1 LKTLKLLYVDDE
13 KINLSNFKIAFNRQY
28 QIITADSGQQA
39 LDIFKAHD
47 DIAIVV
53 ADQRMPGMTGVELL
67 SAIKILNEDVV
78 RIILTAYTEAPDII
92 DAINKGNIY
101 HYIVKPW
108 KETQLLQLLEKASEK
123 FLLVI
128 ENKRL
133 VRDLEND
140 ITQRKRLEGI
150 LVRRD
155 MVLAAVTDMAANLL
169 LNSDWQLYVDE
180 FIAKLG
186 IVMAVSRIH
195 VYQHEYDAD
204 GNILARMK
212 FEWVAEYLSPCICDP
227 ALQNIPYKKHKLDR
241 WIAAFSKGELIS
253 GNSIDFPDN
262 ESAWFRKSHIKS
274 IVSSPVITAGEC
286 WGFICFEEYNE
297 EREWSRPELDALRT
311 ASSLL
316 GTAILRQKMESDL
329 ATQHAQLAHVGR
341 LTALGE
347 MASGM
352 GHEIHQPLSVIN
364 LNAEV
369 CHNYLMEH
377 APDSLVAEAANEIS
391 KHVKKIS
398 RLIDNMRFF
407 SRASS
412 GQWKKI
418 SLIQPLQNALIFFK
432 EQFRLASIELNVTID
447 KNLPAIKTDAQ
458 KFEQIMVNFLSNA
471 RHAVDA
477 KKEQQAELQKVVTV
491 VLDWKNISSEELA
504 QLHFKKDENTSNQV
518 VRVEVRDN
526 GIGMDADTQK
536 RCLEPFFTTKTVGDG
551 TGLGLSVSYGL
562 VRELNF
568 HLEIDSQQGV
578 GTVLRLYIPVEK
590 EDSYDGLETRPAN
603 PDC

>member
-1 LKTLKLLYVDDE
+1 MEKLKLLYVDDE
-13 KINLSNFKIAFNRQY
+13 KVNLSNFKIAFNRQY

-39 LDIFKAHD
+39 LEIFKNND

-67 SAIKILNEDVV
+67 YEIKNLNEDVV
-78 RIILTAYTEAPDII
+78 RIILTAYTEVPDII
-92 DAINKGNIY
+92 EAINKGNIY

-108 KETQLLQLLEKASEK
+108 DETKLLHLLEKASEK

-133 VRDLEND
+133 VKKLEKD

-155 MVLAAVTDMAANLL
+155 MVLAAVTDIAANLL
-169 LNSDWQLYVDE
+169 LDNDWRLYVDE
-180 FIAKLG
+180 FIARLG

-195 VYQHEYDAD
+195 VYRHHYDTGD
-204 GNILARMK
+204 TVLASME
-212 FEWVAEYLSPCICDP
+212 FEWVAEYISPLIDDP
-227 ALQNIPYKKHKLDR
+227 YQQNISYKKHKLDR
-241 WIAAFSKGELIS
+241 WIAAFSKGESIS
-253 GNSIDFPDN
+253 GNTIDFPQN
-262 ESAWFRKSHIKS
+262 ESAWLSKRQIKS
-274 IVSSPVITAGEC
+274 IVSSPVITGGEC
-286 WGFICFEEYNE
+286 WGFICFEACSE
-297 EREWSRPELDALRT
+297 EREWARPELDALKT

-316 GTAILRQKMESDL
+316 GTAILRQKMELDI
-329 ATQHAQLAHVGR
+329 AAQRDQLAHVGR
-341 LTALGE
+341 LTAMGE

-369 CHNYLMEH
+369 CYSYLIKH
-377 APDSLVAEAANEIS
+377 DPDSPAAEAASEMS
-391 KHVKKIS
+391 RHVEKIT

-418 SLIQPLQNALIFFK
+418 CLIRPLEDALTFFK
-432 EQFRLASIELNVTID
+432 EQFRLTSIELDVTMT
-447 KNLPAIKTDAQ
+447 KNLPLVKTDAQ

-477 KKEQQAELQKVVTV
+477 QKEKQADLEKKVTV
-491 VLDWKNISSEELA
+491 VLDYKNISSEELA
-504 QLHFKKDENTSNQV
+504 TLSFKKDENTSNQV
-518 VRVEVRDN
+518 IRVEVKDN
-526 GIGMDADTQK
+526 GVGMDDDTQK
-536 RCLEPFFTTKTVGDG
+536 RCLEPFFTTKTVGSG
-551 TGLGLSVSYGL
+551 TGLGLSVSYGI
-562 VRELNF
+562 VQELNF

-578 GTVLRLYIPVEK
+578 GTVLRLYIPVKK
-590 EDSYDGLETRPAN
+590 EDRYDGLAT
-603 PDC
+603 